1 MAVDGELV
9 KRKLALILD
18 DLEKLRSLAGVS
30 REEFVSDYHPRL
42 MVERLLERV
51 IGRMIDINYHLLTET
66 RLTIPKDY
74 YESFLRLADLEILSP
89 DEARKFAQL
98 AGLRNRLAH
107 EYNNLDDRKLFDAF
121 QTTMSVL
128 PLYLKAV
135 ERFLTG
141 NS

>member
-1 MAVDGELV
+1 MAVDQELV

-18 DLEKLRSLAGVS
+18 DLEKLRSLAKVS
-30 REEFVSDYHPRL
+30 REEFISDYHPRI

-74 YESFLRLADLEILSP
+74 YESFVKLAELELFP
-89 DEARKFAQL
+89 AEEARKFAQL

-107 EYNNLDDRKLFDAF
+107 EYNNLDEQKLFAAF
-121 QTTMSVL
+121 QEIMAVL
-128 PLYLKAV
+128 PRYLKAV
-135 ERFLTG
+135 DGFLTK